1 MPFLSA
7 LSAVSSA
14 LGIISFFRP
23 DPAAADRDEK
33 FRSLTDQL
41 NELEDFVDASQQQIL
56 ANALGTARTALD
68 TLRAYENEPD
78 AAIRST
84 LAIQA
89 ESQANEGLNQLTTQV
104 GTLLVSAASVETL
117 AYVLYALPVVM
128 SIRTE
133 VSAVVGDGPLG
144 TAGLHAQIKSAADLL
159 YNEAN
164 DSNVVT
170 AIGLRLQS
178 DIDVSFTDASVVASA
193 PLSPLVTD
201 TLFGRVT
208 ASSEF
213 GGTQERNV
221 GPYIATRLVFTDHP
235 DQSTFDR
242 ARDNAEA
249 ELWDDN
255 LQNALEA
262 IGYSEIQAF
271 GRAIGEDLAETL
283 ADVPN
288 HEQLLS
294 PEDDVADGTVL
305 ADYLFGD
312 DGDDELSGL
321 AGPDA
326 VSGGLGND
334 ILRGGQDADYLTG
347 GPGSDMIFGNTT
359 YGDVGAG
366 DTARFEGR
374 ARDFAID
381 GGTTYATVT
390 NSSGE
395 RDKLFNIQ
403 FLRFDDQTIELQEG
417 SALDGAGDPEGF
429 NVAERVALLYEAAL
443 NRDGNI
449 DLPGL
454 NFYIGVTEANNLSDE
469 FLARD
474 LMTSPE
480 FSQNFGNAE
489 TLSNEDFLRQVYTNV
504 LERDPD
510 IDGFLFYLN
519 LLNNNIITKELALAD
534 IAISPENTAASGDIL
549 MSLYESSEGEWGFI

>member
-221 GPYIATRLVFTDHP
+221 GPYIATRRNV
-235 DQSTFDR
+235 STTLR
-242 ARDNAEA
+242 Q
-249 ELWDDN
+249 WP
-255 LQNALEA
+255 LE
-262 IGYSEIQAF
+262 F
-271 GRAIGEDLAETL
+271 R
-283 ADVPN
+283 
-288 HEQLLS
+288 
-294 PEDDVADGTVL
+294 
-305 ADYLFGD
+305 
-312 DGDDELSGL
+312 
-321 AGPDA
+321 
-326 VSGGLGND
+326 LG
-334 ILRGGQDADYLTG
+334 
-347 GPGSDMIFGNTT
+347 
-359 YGDVGAG
+359 
-366 DTARFEGR
+366 
-374 ARDFAID
+374 
-381 GGTTYATVT
+381 
-390 NSSGE
+390 
-395 RDKLFNIQ
+395 
-403 FLRFDDQTIELQEG
+403 FLRL
-417 SALDGAGDPEGF
+417 
-429 NVAERVALLYEAAL
+429 
-443 NRDGNI
+443 
-449 DLPGL
+449 
-454 NFYIGVTEANNLSDE
+454 
-469 FLARD
+469 
-474 LMTSPE
+474 
-480 FSQNFGNAE
+480 
-489 TLSNEDFLRQVYTNV
+489 V
-504 LERDPD
+504 LVD
-510 IDGFLFYLN
+510 
-519 LLNNNIITKELALAD
+519 
-534 IAISPENTAASGDIL
+534 
-549 MSLYESSEGEWGFI
+549 